1 MAEHTFAGLTCAEV
15 ADLAPA
21 FVLGALEAAE
31 SDLVR
36 RHLAACPEAHPETA
50 ELHSVVPALF
60 ETVELVA
67 PPTGLKE
74 RILAA
79 AAADFQ
85 RAGDAQPA
93 SAAAP
98 TPSRGPAP
106 IDDRRPAGA
115 ERQPAPISIF
125 RRPIWAAVSLAAVL
139 GVVALGAWN
148 VQLQNQYNQLQ
159 NDVTALAAYRDGVVE
174 VLDSAAEPG
183 AQLALLSAEEGGAS
197 GLAAVAPDGRVALV
211 MRDLAPT
218 TGTQVYETWV
228 IGADGAP
235 IPVGGFV
242 VRADGTASFTASQ
255 APVAEGVTIAVTLEP
270 AEGATTPTLPII
282 AAGVAQSQET

>member
-1 MAEHTFAGLTCAEV
+1 VAEHTFAGLTCAEV

-31 SDLVR
+31 SDSVR
-36 RHLAACPEAHPETA
+36 RHLAECPEAHPEMA

-67 PPTGLKE
+67 APAGLKE

-79 AAADFQ
+79 AAAEPR
-85 RAGDAQPA
+85 RA
-93 SAAAP
+93 
-98 TPSRGPAP
+98 TV
-106 IDDRRPAGA
+106 DRRPAAG

-159 NDVTALAAYRDGVVE
+159 NEVTALAAYRNGVVE

-183 AQLALLSAEEGGAS
+183 AQLALLSSEEGGPS

-228 IGADGAP
+228 IGSDGAP
-235 IPVGGFV
+235 VPVGGFV
-242 VRADGTASFTASQ
+242 VRADGTASFTASR

-270 AEGATTPTLPII
+270 AAGATTPTMPII
-282 AAGVAQSQET
+282 AAGVAQSQDT

>member
-31 SDLVR
+31 SDSVL
-36 RHLAACPEAHPETA
+36 RHLAACPESHPEMA

-67 PPTGLKE
+67 PPAGLKE
-74 RILAA
+74 RIVAA
-79 AAADFQ
+79 AAADTQ
-85 RAGDAQPA
+85 RASDTQPA
-93 SAAAP
+93 SVAAP
-98 TPSRGPAP
+98 SPSPIPAP
-106 IDDRRPAGA
+106 AA
-115 ERQPAPISIF
+115 VPISIF

-139 GVVALGAWN
+139 GVVALGGWN
-148 VQLQNQYNQLQ
+148 LQLQDQYNQLQ
-159 NDVTALAAYRDGVVE
+159 NDVAALAAYRDGVVE

-183 AQLALLSAEEGGAS
+183 AQLALLSSAEGGPS

-211 MRDLAPT
+211 MRDLAAT

-228 IGADGAP
+228 IGADGTP
-235 IPVGGFV
+235 VPVGSFV
-242 VRADGTASFTASQ
+242 VRADGTASFTAAQ
-255 APVAEGVTIAVTLEP
+255 APVAEGVTIALTLEP
-270 AEGATTPTLPII
+270 AEGATTPTMPII
-282 AAGVAQSQET
+282 AAGVAQTQET

>member
-21 FVLGALEAAE
+21 FVLGALDVAE
-31 SDLVR
+31 SDQVR
-36 RHLAACPEAHPETA
+36 RHLAACPEAHPEMA

-60 ETVELVA
+60 ETAELVA
-67 PPTGLKE
+67 PPASLKE

-79 AAADFQ
+79 AADSQ
-85 RAGDAQPA
+85 RASDAQPA

-106 IDDRRPAGA
+106 IADRRPAGV

-148 VQLQNQYNQLQ
+148 VQLQDQYNQLR
-159 NDVTALAAYRDGVVE
+159 NDVAALAAYRDGVVD

-183 AQLALLSAEEGGAS
+183 AQLALLSAGEGGPS

-242 VRADGTASFTASQ
+242 VRADGTASFTASE

-282 AAGVAQSQET
+282 AAGVAQSQDT

>member
-1 MAEHTFAGLTCAEV
+1 VAEHTFAGLTCAEV

-31 SDLVR
+31 SDSVR
-36 RHLAACPEAHPETA
+36 RHLAACPEAHPEMA

-60 ETVELVA
+60 ETVEPVA
-67 PPTGLKE
+67 PPAGLKE
-74 RILAA
+74 RILTAA
-79 AAADFQ
+79 AAGSH
-85 RAGDAQPA
+85 RASDAAPA

-98 TPSRGPAP
+98 VPSPAP
-106 IDDRRPAGA
+106 APTRDGRPVAV
-115 ERQPAPISIF
+115 ERQRAPISFF

-148 VQLQNQYNQLQ
+148 VQLQGQYNQLQ
-159 NDVTALAAYRDGVVE
+159 NEVAALEAYREGVVE

-183 AQLALLSAEEGGAS
+183 AQLALLSSGEGGPS

-218 TGTQVYETWV
+218 TGSQVYETWV

-235 IPVGGFV
+235 VPVGGFI
-242 VRADGTASFTASQ
+242 VRADGTASFMASE
-255 APVAEGVTIAVTLEP
+255 APVAEGVTIALTLEP
-270 AEGATTPTLPII
+270 AEEATTPTMPII
-282 AAGVAQSQET
+282 AAGVAQSQDT

>member
-1 MAEHTFAGLTCAEV
+1 VAEHTFAGLTCAEV

-31 SDLVR
+31 SDSVR
-36 RHLAACPEAHPETA
+36 RHLTACPEAHAEMA

-60 ETVELVA
+60 ETVELVE
-67 PPTGLKE
+67 PPAGLKE
-74 RILAA
+74 RTLAA
-79 AAADFQ
+79 AAADSQ
-85 RAGDAQPA
+85 RATGVQSA
-93 SAAAP
+93 SVAAP
-98 TPSRGPAP
+98 APSRVPPPAA
-106 IDDRRPAGA
+106 DRPT
-115 ERQPAPISIF
+115 PISIF

-139 GVVALGAWN
+139 GVIALGGWN
-148 VQLQNQYNQLQ
+148 IQLQNQYNDLQ
-159 NDVTALAAYRDGVVE
+159 NEVTALAAYRDGVVD

-183 AQLALLSAEEGGAS
+183 AQLALLSSAEGGPS

-235 IPVGGFV
+235 VPVGGFV

-270 AEGATTPTLPII
+270 AEGATTPTMPII

>member
-1 MAEHTFAGLTCAEV
+1 M
-15 ADLAPA
+15 
-21 FVLGALEAAE
+21 
-31 SDLVR
+31 
-36 RHLAACPEAHPETA
+36 A

-67 PPTGLKE
+67 PPAGLKE

-79 AAADFQ
+79 AAAQ
-85 RAGDAQPA
+85 RASDAQPA

-148 VQLQNQYNQLQ
+148 VQLQNQYNQLR
-159 NDVTALAAYRDGVVE
+159 NDVAALAAYRDGVVE

-183 AQLALLSAEEGGAS
+183 AQLALLSAEEGGPS

-242 VRADGTASFTASQ
+242 VRADGTASFTAAQ

-270 AEGATTPTLPII
+270 ADGATTPTLPII
-282 AAGVAQSQET
+282 AAGVAQSQGT

>member
-1 MAEHTFAGLTCAEV
+1 VAEHTFAGLTCAEV

-21 FVLGALEAAE
+21 FVLGALEGAE
-31 SDLVR
+31 SDSVR
-36 RHLAACPEAHPETA
+36 RHLAACPEAHPEMA

-60 ETVELVA
+60 EVVEPVG
-67 PPTGLKE
+67 PPAGLKE

-79 AAADFQ
+79 AAADAQ
-85 RAGDAQPA
+85 RASEAQPA
-93 SAAAP
+93 SAPVPAAP
-98 TPSRGPAP
+98 VPATP
-106 IDDRRPAGA
+106 
-115 ERQPAPISIF
+115 RQPVPMSIF
-125 RRPIWAAVSLAAVL
+125 RRPIWATVSLAAVL

-148 VQLQNQYNQLQ
+148 VQLQDQYNQLQ
-159 NDVTALAAYRDGVVE
+159 NEVTALAAYRDGVVE

-183 AQLALLSAEEGGAS
+183 AQLALLSSAERGPS
-197 GLAAVAPDGRVALV
+197 GLAAVAPDGRVSLV
-211 MRDLAPT
+211 MRDLTPT
-218 TGTQVYETWV
+218 SGTQVYETWV

-235 IPVGGFV
+235 VPVGDFV

-270 AEGATTPTLPII
+270 AQGATTPTLPII

>member
-21 FVLGALEAAE
+21 FVLGALEVTE
-31 SDLVR
+31 SDSVR
-36 RHLAACPEAHPETA
+36 RHLAACPEAHPEMA

-67 PPTGLKE
+67 PPAGLKE

-79 AAADFQ
+79 AAAQ
-85 RAGDAQPA
+85 RASDAQPA

-148 VQLQNQYNQLQ
+148 VQLQNQYNQLR
-159 NDVTALAAYRDGVVE
+159 NDVAALAAYRDGVVE

-183 AQLALLSAEEGGAS
+183 AQLALLSAEEGGPS

-242 VRADGTASFTASQ
+242 VRADGTASFTAAQ

-270 AEGATTPTLPII
+270 ADGATTPTLPII
-282 AAGVAQSQET
+282 AAGVAQSQGT

>member
-1 MAEHTFAGLTCAEV
+1 MAEHTFAGLSCTEV

-31 SDLVR
+31 SDTVR
-36 RHLAACPEAHPETA
+36 RHLAACPEVHPEMA

-60 ETVELVA
+60 ETVEVVA
-67 PPTGLKE
+67 PPVGLKE

-79 AAADFQ
+79 AAADSQ
-85 RAGDAQPA
+85 RASDAQPA
-93 SAAAP
+93 S
-98 TPSRGPAP
+98 PATL
-106 IDDRRPAGA
+106 
-115 ERQPAPISIF
+115 PAPISIF
-125 RRPIWAAVSLAAVL
+125 RRPIWAAVGLAAVL
-139 GVVALGAWN
+139 GVVALGGWN
-148 VQLQNQYNQLQ
+148 VQLQSQYNQLQ
-159 NDVTALAAYRDGVVE
+159 NDVTALAAYRDGVVA

-183 AQLALLSAEEGGAS
+183 AQLALLSSAEGGPS

-211 MRDLAPT
+211 MRDLAAT

-228 IGADGAP
+228 IGADGTP
-235 IPVGGFV
+235 VPVGSFV

-270 AEGATTPTLPII
+270 AQGATTPTMPII